1 MLTWLGYDEG
11 LESASFATAETT
23 AASSPSEATATS
35 ASTSPAAAPPALSA
49 APAALR
55 PRASFA
61 DVKGSLLE
69 YLSLQSGERCHG
81 LGLGRHFHKAK
92 ASGLSA
98 VAVLHDGHGLN
109 FTKSLEF
116 MTQVVFG

>member
-1 MLTWLGYDEG
+1 MPGYGEG
-11 LESASFATAETT
+11 LVSAALPASETTTT
-23 AASSPSEATATS
+23 AAS
-35 ASTSPAAAPPALSA
+35 

-55 PRASFA
+55 PRAGFA
-61 DVKGSLLE
+61 DVKGPLLE

-98 VAVLHDGHGLN
+98 VAVLHDSYGLN
-109 FTKSLEF
+109 FAESLEF
-116 MTQVVFG
+116 MTQVVFS